1 MEESNVPK
9 KTTPLGPRL
18 SHSMSE
24 QNLNTKSLEDPRKQS
39 TAYLYP
45 PQQSSVGQL
54 RTSPSN
60 QTLGS
65 GVSAYYS
72 PAGSKI
78 SNSRP
83 AGSCIYDSRQDLAA
97 YSTAI
102 PSTCLHKQD
111 GL

>member
-1 MEESNVPK
+1 MDPSTQVYYFDDLNDQDRLNINV
-9 KTTPLGPRL
+9 
-18 SHSMSE
+18 
-24 QNLNTKSLEDPRKQS
+24 
-39 TAYLYP
+39 AA
-45 PQQSSVGQL
+45 
-54 RTSPSN
+54 N

-83 AGSCIYDSRQDLAA
+83 AGSCFYDSRQDLTA

-102 PSTCLHKQD
+102 PPTCLHKQWVFITLSILSHLD
-111 GL
+111 LLAGFPY